1 MNTVA
6 AAPAPLGGRLWTYQR
21 ERFPLAAYV
30 PLIGVSALS
39 AAAYSAAAR
48 GRAGLPPWPVLLV
61 GLATA
66 LGFFFLLRVADE
78 HKDAHVDRQFRPE
91 LPVPR
96 GLVSLAELRR
106 AGAAVALAAA
116 LANALVA
123 PRLLWALVPAVAWA
137 VLMAREFFV
146 AEWLRAHSVAYL
158 LSHMIIMPLLFAY
171 LTGLDWLAAGADPPR
186 GLPLFLGLAFL
197 NGILVEVGR
206 KIRAPESERPGVE
219 TYTATWG
226 LRAAPV
232 AWLGALALA
241 AVLGWLAS
249 RPTGAAGIVAM
260 ALAVLGLAAAFPA
273 VAFLRRPTPA
283 RGKQIETAS
292 GLWTLASYLVL
303 ALTPFLLAG

>member
-6 AAPAPLGGRLWTYQR
+6 SAPAPLAGRLWTYQR

-30 PLIGVSALS
+30 PLIGISALS
-39 AAAYSAAAR
+39 AAAYSAAAWSR
-48 GRAGLPPWPVLLV
+48 PGLPPWPVLLV

-66 LGFFFLLRVADE
+66 LVFFFLLRVADE
-78 HKDAHVDRQFRPE
+78 HKDADVDRQFRPE

-116 LANALVA
+116 LANAIVA
-123 PRLLWALVPAVAWA
+123 PRLLLALVPAVVWA
-137 VLMAREFFV
+137 GLMAREFFV
-146 AEWLRAHSVAYL
+146 AEWLRARSVAYL
-158 LSHMIIMPLLFAY
+158 LSHMVIMPLLFAY

-206 KIRAPESERPGVE
+206 KIRAPETERVGVE
-219 TYTATWG
+219 TYTTTWG
-226 LRAAPV
+226 LRAAPA

-249 RPTGAAGIVAM
+249 RPTGAGGIVAIG
-260 ALAVLGLAAAFPA
+260 LAVMGVAAALPA
-273 VAFLRRPTPA
+273 IGFLRRPTAA
-283 RGKQIETAS
+283 RGKRIETAS
-292 GLWTLASYLVL
+292 GLWTLASYL
-303 ALTPFLLAG
+303 LLGFAPLIGG

>member
-1 MNTVA
+1 MNTVVST
-6 AAPAPLGGRLWTYQR
+6 PAPLAARLWAYQR

-30 PLIGVSALS
+30 PLIGVSAL
-39 AAAYSAAAR
+39 AAAAWAGAAR
-48 GRAGLPPWPVLLV
+48 GRPGLPPWPLLAV
-61 GLATA
+61 GLGTA
-66 LGFFFLLRVADE
+66 LAFFFLLRVADE

-116 LANALVA
+116 AANALLA

-146 AEWLRAHSVAYL
+146 AEWLRARSVAYL
-158 LSHMIIMPLLFAY
+158 LSHMVVMPLLFAY
-171 LTGLDWLAAGADPPR
+171 LTGLDWLAAGADPPAR
-186 GLPLFLGLAFL
+186 LPLFLGLAFV

-226 LRAAPV
+226 LRRAPA
-232 AWLGALALA
+232 AWLAALALA
-241 AVLGWLAS
+241 AVLGALAA
-249 RPTGAAGIVAM
+249 PGPGLGTATV
-260 ALAVLGLAAAFPA
+260 ALAVLALAAALPA
-273 VAFLRRPTPA
+273 VAFLRRPAPA
-283 RGKQIETAS
+283 RGKQIETAA

-303 ALTPFLLAG
+303 ALTPFFYAG